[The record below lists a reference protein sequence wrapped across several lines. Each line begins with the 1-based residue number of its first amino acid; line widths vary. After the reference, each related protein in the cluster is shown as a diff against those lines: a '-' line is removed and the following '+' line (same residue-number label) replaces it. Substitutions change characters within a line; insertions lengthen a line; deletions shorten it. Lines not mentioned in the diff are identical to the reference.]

1 MELILTIAC
10 TTHVVKVNRYL
21 VPADWEREAFLQEL
35 TEKITDGVF
44 AGDYDGLSAAM
55 AKTDLLSERDRQQ
68 LLQYWMA
75 KERESGADAG
85 E

>member
-1 MELILTIAC
+1 M
-10 TTHVVKVNRYL
+10 
-21 VPADWEREAFLQEL
+21 PADWERDAYRQEL

-44 AGDYDGLSAAM
+44 AGDYDGLKEALE
-55 AKTDLLSERDRQQ
+55 KTNLLTERDRQQ

-75 KERESGADAG
+75 KEREQASDT

>member
-1 MELILTIAC
+1 MELVQSVAC
-10 TTHVVKVNRYL
+10 TAHIAKVIRYP

-44 AGDYDGLSAAM
+44 AGDYDGLNGAM
-55 AKTDLLSERDRQQ
+55 EKTDLLSERDRQQ

-75 KERESGADAG
+75 KERESGTEAG